1 MQAAFACA
9 PAASGR
15 ISGCQLLS
23 WTSDNAAVLPKPK
36 NSLLPVLI
44 VLFLISYG
52 LMALLVVE
60 QGRTID
66 SQRNLIRSLFDDS
79 TQLTQMKGKAFQKQ
93 HAEAQAQAQA
103 KAHSQAQTPST
114 QIPSSRTQTPS
125 AQTPLSQAPLTQA
138 PLAQT
143 PLTQDKDTPRGNA
156 KSNRSAGKLRKAVP
170 RKPPAGVADIM
181 DERRT
186 ANIL

>member
-1 MQAAFACA
+1 VRAA
-9 PAASGR
+9 PGR
-15 ISGCQLLS
+15 RSGCQLLN
-23 WTSDNAAVLPKPK
+23 WTSDNSTVVAKPK

-44 VLFLISYG
+44 ALFLFSYG

-79 TQLTQMKGKAFQKQ
+79 SQLTQMKGKAFQKQ

-103 KAHSQAQTPST
+103 KAHSQAQTPS
-114 QIPSSRTQTPS
+114 
-125 AQTPLSQAPLTQA
+125 AQTPPAPSTQAPLTQT
-138 PLAQT
+138 PLAQ
-143 PLTQDKDTPRGNA
+143 DSARGNA
-156 KSNRSAGKLRKAVP
+156 KGNHGASKSHKAVP
-170 RKPPAGVADIM
+170 QKPPAGVSDIT

-186 ANIL
+186 VNLI

>member
-1 MQAAFACA
+1 M
-9 PAASGR
+9 
-15 ISGCQLLS
+15 
-23 WTSDNAAVLPKPK
+23 
-36 NSLLPVLI
+36 LPVLI
-44 VLFLISYG
+44 VLFLVSYG

-79 TQLTQMKGKAFQKQ
+79 SQLTQMKGKAFQKQ

-114 QIPSSRTQTPS
+114 QIPASRIPSTQTPLNQTPS
-125 AQTPLSQAPLTQA
+125 AQAPVTQT
-138 PLAQT
+138 PLAQ
-143 PLTQDKDTPRGNA
+143 DTPRGNA
-156 KSNRSAGKLRKAVP
+156 KSNHSAGKIRKAVP
-170 RKPPAGVADIM
+170 RKPPSGVADIM

>member
-1 MQAAFACA
+1 M
-9 PAASGR
+9 
-15 ISGCQLLS
+15 
-23 WTSDNAAVLPKPK
+23 PKPK
-36 NSLLPVLI
+36 TSLLPVLI

-79 TQLTQMKGKAFQKQ
+79 TQLTQMKGKAIQKQ

-114 QIPSSRTQTPS
+114 QIPSSRIPSTQTPS
-125 AQTPLSQAPLTQA
+125 TQAPLT
-138 PLAQT
+138 QT
-143 PLTQDKDTPRGNA
+143 PLTQDKDTTRGNA
-156 KSNRSAGKLRKAVP
+156 KSNHSAGKLRKAVP
-170 RKPPAGVADIM
+170 RRPPSGVADIM

>member
-9 PAASGR
+9 PATSGR
-15 ISGCQLLS
+15 RSGCQLLN

-44 VLFLISYG
+44 VLFLVSYG

-103 KAHSQAQTPST
+103 NAHSQVQA
-114 QIPSSRTQTPS
+114 PSS
-125 AQTPLSQAPLTQA
+125 
-138 PLAQT
+138 
-143 PLTQDKDTPRGNA
+143 QDKVHGKADQP
-156 KSNRSAGKLRKAVP
+156 AGKVRKPAP
-170 RKPPAGVADIM
+170 RKPPTDTTTLDDV
-181 DERRT
+181 RRVLVS
-186 ANIL
+186 I

>member
-1 MQAAFACA
+1 M
-9 PAASGR
+9 
-15 ISGCQLLS
+15 LN

-114 QIPSSRTQTPS
+114 QIPSSRTPSTQTPLTQTPL
-125 AQTPLSQAPLTQA
+125 AQTPLT
-138 PLAQT
+138 QT

-156 KSNRSAGKLRKAVP
+156 KSNHSAGKLRKAVP
-170 RKPPAGVADIM
+170 RKPPAGVADIT

-186 ANIL
+186 ANFL

>member
-1 MQAAFACA
+1 M
-9 PAASGR
+9 
-15 ISGCQLLS
+15 LN
-23 WTSDNAAVLPKPK
+23 WTSDNATAVAKPK
-36 NSLLPVLI
+36 NSLLPVL
-44 VLFLISYG
+44 VALFLISYG

-103 KAHSQAQTPST
+103 KAHSQM
-114 QIPSSRTQTPS
+114 QTPS
-125 AQTPLSQAPLTQA
+125 AQAPATPSTQAPLTQT
-138 PLAQT
+138 PLAQ
-143 PLTQDKDTPRGNA
+143 DSARGNA
-156 KSNRSAGKLRKAVP
+156 KSNHGAGKMRKSVP
-170 RKPPAGVADIM
+170 QRPPAGVDDIT

-186 ANIL
+186 VNLI